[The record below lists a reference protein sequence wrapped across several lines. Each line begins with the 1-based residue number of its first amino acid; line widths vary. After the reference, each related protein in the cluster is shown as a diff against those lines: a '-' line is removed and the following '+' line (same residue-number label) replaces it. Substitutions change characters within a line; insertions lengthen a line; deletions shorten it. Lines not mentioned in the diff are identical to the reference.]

1 MYRSTRTALLALLA
15 LLAATSLAACRR
27 KKPAEAPAP
36 VPAATDDDAARRR
49 REEAER
55 AEAERRRLEE
65 ERLRAE
71 REAAERARA
80 TARAALEAT
89 IYFEFDRSD
98 LNAGAREALEAK
110 LPVLQANP
118 DVRIRIA
125 GHTDERG
132 SDEYNIALGQR
143 RAAAGKRFLTQRGID
158 AGRIEIAS
166 LGEEQPTCTEST
178 EECWRRNR
186 RDEFS
191 ITSGTIASA
200 PGRP

>member
-1 MYRSTRTALLALLA
+1 MYRSTRTALLA

-27 KKPAEAPAP
+27 KQAVPAPAP
-36 VPAATDDDAARRR
+36 TPAATDDEAERRR

-80 TARAALEAT
+80 AARAALEAT
-89 IYFEFDRSD
+89 IYFSFDRSD
-98 LNAGAREALEAK
+98 LEVEARTTLESK
-110 LPVLQANP
+110 LTILQANP
-118 DVRIRIA
+118 DVRIRIG

-143 RAAAGKRFLTQRGID
+143 RAAAAKRFLTQRGID
-158 AGRIEIAS
+158 AERVEIATF
-166 LGEEQPTCTEST
+166 GEEQPVCTESSA
-178 EECWRRNR
+178 ECWRRR
-186 RDEFS
+186 ATPRAFRTG
-191 ITSGTIASA
+191 TSRAT
-200 PGRP
+200 

>member
-1 MYRSTRTALLALLA
+1 MYRTTRATVLALLA
-15 LLAATSLAACRR
+15 LTSLAACRR

-36 VPAATDDDAARRR
+36 VPTATDDDAERRR
-49 REEAER
+49 REEAAR

-80 TARAALEAT
+80 AARAVLEAT

-98 LNAGAREALEAK
+98 LDAAARDALEAK

-158 AGRIEIAS
+158 AQRIEIAS
-166 LGEEQPTCTEST
+166 LGEERPSCGEST

-186 RDEFS
+186 RDEFA
-191 ITSGTIASA
+191 IVGGTIATA
-200 PGRP
+200 PARE